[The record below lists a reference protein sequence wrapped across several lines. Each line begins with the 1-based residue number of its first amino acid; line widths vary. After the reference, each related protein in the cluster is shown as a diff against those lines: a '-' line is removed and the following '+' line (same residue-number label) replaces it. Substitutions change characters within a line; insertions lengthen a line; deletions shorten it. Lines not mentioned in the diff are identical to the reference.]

1 MGDFGKRRRIE
12 GPPGSPPNLYVTERN
27 ANPYARERS
36 SDRYARG
43 SDRSGGRS
51 ASYNVH
57 QFDRSTGRPSQ
68 NQNPYHS
75 ERPDARS
82 SQNHN
87 PYRTDRTAERATENP
102 YLAHRASSRSDE
114 NPWTKRPYSSR
125 YYDILQVRRKLPV
138 HESRQRLLDC
148 LRDHSVVVLE
158 GQTGSGK
165 TTQVPQFLVESGFCD
180 RGMKVAC
187 TQPRRVA
194 AMSVAKRV
202 AEEMDV
208 QLGEQV
214 GYCIRFEDKTS
225 KQTRLKYLTD
235 GMLLRE
241 AMNDNKLSAYSAIV
255 LDEAHERTLSTD
267 VLMGLIKGI
276 LKRRKDLK
284 VVVMSAT
291 MEAEKFQ
298 DYFDGAPLLS
308 VPGRMFPVDI
318 FYSPRPED
326 DYVEAAIR
334 AVIRICHTE
343 PAGDVLL
350 FLTGEEEIEES
361 CRKIEEE
368 LREGERAYGPVAVLP
383 LYGSLPPER
392 QQRVFGPA
400 PPPLYHGGPAG
411 RKVICATNIA
421 ETSLTIDGVVYVI
434 DTGFSKQKIYNPR
447 ARVESLLVQGISRA
461 SAKQRAGRAGR
472 TRPGKCFR
480 LYTEEAFNKELT
492 ETTHPEIL
500 RSNLGNVVLQL
511 KKLGIDDLVH
521 FDFMDPPAPETL
533 MRALEL
539 LNYLGALDD
548 EGDLTDFGALM
559 SEFPLEPESSAALI
573 RSPKFQCSNEI
584 LTIVAMVSSAHN
596 CFVRQK
602 KKDKRAHRGRSPHE
616 QFIQSDGDHMT
627 LLNVFHA
634 FKENDQKRGGASQW
648 CWDNYIN
655 YRALRT
661 ANNVRAQLERVMRKC
676 GLELTSTDYQS
687 FQFSSNIRRALLSG
701 YFMQVAHRDGK
712 TYLTVK
718 DNQQVKLHPS
728 CGMKGAPEW
737 VLYNEF
743 VLTKTNYI
751 RTCLEVKGQWLV
763 DQAPHYYDLSNFP
776 NGSAKNELRRLY
788 AKKARKGTQERER
801 SRGR

>member
-1 MGDFGKRRRIE
+1 MSDYGKRRRIE
-12 GPPGSPPNLYVTERN
+12 GPPGSPPNLYVTERS
-27 ANPYARERS
+27 ANPYAAGRS
-36 SDRYARG
+36 ANPYATDRLAKPSSTGQPADPYAMG
-43 SDRSGGRS
+43 RSGGGTRDASQRS
-51 ASYNVH
+51 
-57 QFDRSTGRPSQ
+57 GGG
-68 NQNPYHS
+68 
-75 ERPDARS
+75 
-82 SQNHN
+82 
-87 PYRTDRTAERATENP
+87 NP
-102 YLAHRASSRSDE
+102 YLSHRSSRPDE
-114 NPWTKRPYSSR
+114 NPWTRQSYSSR
-125 YYDILQVRRKLPV
+125 YHDILRVRHKLPV
-138 HESRQRLLDC
+138 YESRTRLLKC
-148 LRDHSVVVLE
+148 LETHPVVVLE

-165 TTQVPQFLVESGFCD
+165 TTQVPQFLVEAGFCQ
-180 RGMKVAC
+180 RGMKVCC

-208 QLGEQV
+208 RLGEQV
-214 GYCIRFEDKTS
+214 GYSIRFEDRTS
-225 KQTRLKYLTD
+225 KQTVLKYLTD

-241 AMNDNKLSAYSAIV
+241 AMNDNTLSAYSAIV

-267 VLMGLIKGI
+267 VLMGLLKGI
-276 LKRRKDLK
+276 LKKRKELR

-291 MEAEKFQ
+291 MDAVKFQ

-318 FYSPRPED
+318 FYSPQPED

-334 AVIRICHTE
+334 TVVQICREE

-361 CRKIEEE
+361 CRRIEEE
-368 LREGERAYGPVAVLP
+368 LGGGERAYGPVTVLP

-392 QQRVFGPA
+392 QQRVFEPA
-400 PPPLYHGGPAG
+400 PKSLYHGGPAG

-421 ETSLTIDGVVYVI
+421 ETSLTIDGVVYVV
-434 DTGFSKQKIYNPR
+434 DTGFSKQKIYHPR

-472 TRPGKCFR
+472 TRAGKCFR
-480 LYTEEAFNKELT
+480 LYTEEAYDEELI

-539 LNYLGALDD
+539 LNYLGGLDD
-548 EGDLTDFGALM
+548 EGDLTDFGKLM

-573 RSPKFQCSNEI
+573 KSPKFNCSNEI

-596 CFVRQK
+596 CFVRVK
-602 KKDKRAHRGRSPHE
+602 KKDKRERRRRPPHD
-616 QFIQSDGDHMT
+616 QFVQRDGDHMT
-627 LLNVFHA
+627 LLNVYHA
-634 FKENDQKRGGASQW
+634 FKEHERNPRGANQW

-661 ANNVRAQLERVMRKC
+661 ADNVRSQLERTMRKC
-676 GLELTSTDYQS
+676 GLSLLSTDLES
-687 FQFSSNIRRALLSG
+687 FNYSSNIRKALLSG
-701 YFMQVAHRDGK
+701 YFMQVAHRDGRGR
-712 TYLTVK
+712 YLTVK
-718 DNQQVKLHPS
+718 DNQQVTLHPS
-728 CGMKGAPEW
+728 CGLKDPHW

-743 VLTKTNYI
+743 VLTKKRYI
-751 RTCLEVKGQWLV
+751 RTCVEVKGQWLV
-763 DQAPHYYDLSNFP
+763 EQAPHYYDLSNFP
-776 NGSAKNELRRLY
+776 DGSAKDELRRLY
-788 AKKARKGTQERER
+788 AKKQRDAEQQRER
-801 SRGR
+801 TKRR